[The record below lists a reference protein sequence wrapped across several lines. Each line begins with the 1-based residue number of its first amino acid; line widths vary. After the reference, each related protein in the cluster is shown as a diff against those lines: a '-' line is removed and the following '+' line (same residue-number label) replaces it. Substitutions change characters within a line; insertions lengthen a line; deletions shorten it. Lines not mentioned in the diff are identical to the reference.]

1 MTIGK
6 KRLSA
11 DHTIFV
17 LFLAIFRKALHD
29 REDSDEIKGEF
40 PKYWNTVNTACI
52 SSQHHSFIYYE
63 VWLQLQISRS
73 TYLIRVRRPK
83 VLLCVLRIP

>member
-17 LFLAIFRKALHD
+17 LFLAMQYYCYVPKALHA
-29 REDSDEIKGEF
+29 REDSDEIKVNF
-40 PKYWNTVNTACI
+40 LNTGILCIQHVFRLNTPFEI
-52 SSQHHSFIYYE
+52 
-63 VWLQLQISRS
+63 LQFVSWIGD
-73 TYLIRVRRPK
+73 
-83 VLLCVLRIP
+83 